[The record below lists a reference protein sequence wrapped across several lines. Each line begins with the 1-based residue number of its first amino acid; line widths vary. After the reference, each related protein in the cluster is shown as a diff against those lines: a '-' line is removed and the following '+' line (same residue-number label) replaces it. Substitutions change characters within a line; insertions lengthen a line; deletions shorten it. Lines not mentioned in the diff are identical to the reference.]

1 MSSKKPSQ
9 QLSGEIDRS
18 IESVWT
24 KQEKE
29 DIRKAG
35 VKIIHEKCDKIMAES
50 KQLPLDSY
58 LITYEVNGNT
68 LYDIVQ
74 CSAKVKIF
82 DAYYDKFGKGA
93 LKSMVWTSGTIN
105 PKLYGATK
113 PEPPKKRG
121 R

>member
-9 QLSGEIDRS
+9 ELNGGIDRS
-18 IESVWT
+18 IDTVWT

-29 DIRKAG
+29 ELKRWG
-35 VKIIHEKCDKIMAES
+35 VKILHEKCDRLLAES

-58 LITYEVNGNT
+58 LVTYEVNGNI

-74 CSAKVKIF
+74 CSTKVKIF
-82 DAYYDKFGKGA
+82 DAFYDKFGAGA

-105 PKLYGATK
+105 PRIYGATK

>member
-1 MSSKKPSQ
+1 M
-9 QLSGEIDRS
+9 SGEIDRS
-18 IESVWT
+18 IDNVWT

-29 DIRKAG
+29 DIKRMG
-35 VKIIHEKCDKIMAES
+35 VKILHEKCDRFMAES

-58 LITYEVNGNT
+58 LVTYEVNGKI

-93 LKSMVWTSGTIN
+93 LKSMVWTSGTVN

-113 PEPPKKRG
+113 PEQPKKRS

>member
-9 QLSGEIDRS
+9 ELNGEIDRS
-18 IESVWT
+18 TESIWT
-24 KQEKE
+24 RQEKE
-29 DIRKAG
+29 DIRKTG

-58 LITYEVNGNT
+58 LVTYVVNNLT

-74 CSAKVKIF
+74 CAARVKIF
-82 DAYYDKFGKGA
+82 DAYYDKFGKDA
-93 LKSMVWTSGTIN
+93 LQDISWTEGRVN

>member
-1 MSSKKPSQ
+1 MSSKKPSLQ
-9 QLSGEIDRS
+9 SSGEIDRS
-18 IESVWT
+18 VDTVWS

-29 DIRKAG
+29 KLRGWG
-35 VKIIHEKCDKIMAES
+35 VKILHEKCDKFMAES

-58 LITYEVNGNT
+58 LVTYEVNGNI
-68 LYDIVQ
+68 LHDIVQ

-82 DAYYDKFGKGA
+82 DAYYDKFGQGV
-93 LKSMVWTSGTIN
+93 LKSMVWTSGTVN

-113 PEPPKKRG
+113 PEQPKKRG

>member
-1 MSSKKPSQ
+1 MSSKKLSQ
-9 QLSGEIDRS
+9 ELNGEIDRS
-18 IESVWT
+18 IDTVWT

-29 DIRKAG
+29 KIRGWG
-35 VKIIHEKCDKIMAES
+35 VKILHEKCDKVMAES

-58 LITYEVNGNT
+58 LVTYEVNGVT

-74 CSAKVKIF
+74 CASKVKIF
-82 DAYYDKFGKGA
+82 DAYYDKFGTGV

-113 PEPPKKRG
+113 PDEPKKKR

>member
-1 MSSKKPSQ
+1 MSSKKPIPQ
-9 QLSGEIDRS
+9 FNGEIDRS
-18 IESVWT
+18 IDTVWT

-29 DIRKAG
+29 DIKKTG
-35 VKIIHEKCDKIMAES
+35 VKILHEKCDKLLAES

-58 LITYEVNGNT
+58 LVTYEVNGVT

-82 DAYYDKFGKGA
+82 DAYYDKFGAGA
-93 LKSMVWTSGTIN
+93 LKSMKWTDGTVN

-113 PEPPKKRG
+113 PEQPKKRG

>member
-9 QLSGEIDRS
+9 ELNGEIDRS
-18 IESVWT
+18 IDTVWS

-29 DIRKAG
+29 KIRGWG
-35 VKIIHEKCDKIMAES
+35 VKILHEKCDKFMAES

-58 LITYEVNGNT
+58 LVTYEVNGTT

-82 DAYYDKFGKGA
+82 DAYYDKFGQGV
-93 LKSMVWTSGTIN
+93 LKSIVWTSGTVN

-113 PEPPKKRG
+113 PDDAKKKR

>member
-1 MSSKKPSQ
+1 MSSKKPTQ
-9 QLSGEIDRS
+9 QFNGEIDRS
-18 IESVWT
+18 IDTVWT

-29 DIRKAG
+29 DIRKTG
-35 VKIIHEKCDKIMAES
+35 VKILHEKCDKLLAES

-58 LITYEVNGNT
+58 LVAYEVNGIL

-74 CSAKVKIF
+74 SAAKVKIF
-82 DAYYDKFGKGA
+82 DAYYDKFGAGV
-93 LKSMVWTSGTIN
+93 LKSMVWTSGTVN

-113 PEPPKKRG
+113 PEAPKKRS